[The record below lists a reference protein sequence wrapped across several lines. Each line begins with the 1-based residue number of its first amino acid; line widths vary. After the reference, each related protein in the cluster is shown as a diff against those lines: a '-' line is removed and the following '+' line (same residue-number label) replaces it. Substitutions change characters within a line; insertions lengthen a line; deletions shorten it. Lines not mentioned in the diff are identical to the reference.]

1 MYPFFFSSTKS
12 MYWLRKSPR
21 AVTSQNF
28 HNNTQ
33 TLSQTSKALLH
44 QVSISTGYI
53 NKIMYYLYSNITI
66 NHDYMSLLLIFSSL
80 FFSELEVLK
89 FLESYPKYSNANNMH
104 PDTVKTAVYIQHL
117 FMVGFMLYRYFKIIQ
132 LFGFFFTLD
141 TKQYIFI

>member
-53 NKIMYYLYSNITI
+53 NKIMYDLYSNITI
-66 NHDYMSLLLIFSSL
+66 KHDYTLYVTFTYFFLLC

-89 FLESYPKYSNANNMH
+89 FLESYPKYSNANSMH

-117 FMVGFMLYRYFKIIQ
+117 FMVGFMLYRYC
-132 LFGFFFTLD
+132 
-141 TKQYIFI
+141 

>member
-53 NKIMYYLYSNITI
+53 NKIMLCICTQTLRSSTIICHFYLF
-66 NHDYMSLLLIFSSL
+66 FSSL

-89 FLESYPKYSNANNMH
+89 FLDSYPKYSNANSMH

-117 FMVGFMLYRYFKIIQ
+117 FMVGFMLYRYC
-132 LFGFFFTLD
+132 
-141 TKQYIFI
+141 